1 MKTAK
6 AFLITMYLH
15 LVLSVATPVVVV
27 VSGQYRQ
34 LEQLGFALFV
44 IYMAELVLL
53 PVLGFVTAG
62 AGIAHCR
69 RGEGAQL
76 EKGWLLLK
84 FGSVPFTC
92 SISWCAAWQ
101 WSCSSA
107 PPGASWSSCCPSR
120 WGTPACSSPN
130 PAAWGPACSI
140 CCASRRRSP
149 RPYTTCSS
157 SSPSW
162 ILSAALCSSKST
174 ATQRKKRKAA
184 RNMAMDMNI
193 NSMPRQ
199 SPAKKLGFFAAKGL
213 KRKIK
218 SDIIW

>member
-1 MKTAK
+1 MVYWDRMEGWDLKTAK

-84 FGSVPFTC
+84 FGSVPFYLLNFLVC
-92 SISWCAAWQ
+92 CVAMVLLI
-101 WSCSSA
+101 
-107 PPGASWSSCCPSR
+107 GASRGLLVAQSGCLGACLLYLLRKQEKKPSPLHYVFQFLPLLDFIS
-120 WGTPACSSPN
+120 G
-130 PAAWGPACSI
+130 
-140 CCASRRRSP
+140 
-149 RPYTTCSS
+149 
-157 SSPSW
+157 
-162 ILSAALCSSKST
+162 LVLL
-174 ATQRKKRKAA
+174 KKYGHAEEEEEGSEEYGYGYEYK
-184 RNMAMDMNI
+184 
-193 NSMPRQ
+193 
-199 SPAKKLGFFAAKGL
+199 
-213 KRKIK
+213 
-218 SDIIW
+218 

>member
-1 MKTAK
+1 MEGWDLKTSK

-84 FGSVPFTC
+84 FGSVPFYLLNFLVC
-92 SISWCAAWQ
+92 CVAMVLLI
-101 WSCSSA
+101 
-107 PPGASWSSCCPSR
+107 GASRGLLVFLLPIPVGYTCLLVAQSGCLGACLLYLLRKQEKKPSPLHYVFQFLPLLDFIS
-120 WGTPACSSPN
+120 G
-130 PAAWGPACSI
+130 
-140 CCASRRRSP
+140 
-149 RPYTTCSS
+149 
-157 SSPSW
+157 
-162 ILSAALCSSKST
+162 LVLL
-174 ATQRKKRKAA
+174 KKYGHAEEEEEGSEEYGYGYEYK
-184 RNMAMDMNI
+184 
-193 NSMPRQ
+193 
-199 SPAKKLGFFAAKGL
+199 
-213 KRKIK
+213 
-218 SDIIW
+218 